1 MVSLPASFQIKE
13 WVLRYMAILNP
24 ATRIILERQQLYWLD
39 RRRQEMLNNLWDNN
53 PGELDRWADD
63 GGRA

>member
-1 MVSLPASFQIKE
+1 MVTLPAPFQIKE
-13 WVLRYMAILNP
+13 WVTRYMALQNP
-24 ATRIILERQQLYWLD
+24 ATQILVERNRRYWLD
-39 RRRQEMLNNLWDNN
+39 RTRQELLNNYWGNN

>member
-1 MVSLPASFQIKE
+1 
-13 WVLRYMAILNP
+13 MALQNP
-24 ATRIILERQQLYWLD
+24 ATQILVERNRRYWLD
-39 RRRQEMLNNLWDNN
+39 RTRQELLNNYWGNN